1 MSLDNLKNQ
10 AQQQGESSSAE
21 FQTKSYQTK
30 EEFFVKI
37 TQEVKKLHETVEG
50 EKLTRLL
57 CMTPKYALTTFIPD
71 QLRSLDAVRANQEQQ
86 IEEIRSLNQELQRML
101 DVSNLAIYE
110 LGFKNEYVYKLRS
123 ALSSQIANRKKSH
136 QLLDQLADSATSCQV
151 ENERFNAIANEIYNL
166 SCMLFG
172 IIKLKNLIRYSIK
185 RVDGRFVVIDLYRWV
200 KEEDVRRYDAPR
212 WHYAINFSTKTI
224 YVRRYDDLIIF
235 RGTFDDFD
243 ANLNKVR

>member
-57 CMTPKYALTTFIPD
+57 CMTPKYVLTTFIPD

-101 DVSNLAIYE
+101 DVLNLAIYE

-123 ALSSQIANRKKSH
+123 ALSSQIANRKNPINCWISW
-136 QLLDQLADSATSCQV
+136 L
-151 ENERFNAIANEIYNL
+151 IARL
-166 SCMLFG
+166 
-172 IIKLKNLIRYSIK
+172 
-185 RVDGRFVVIDLYRWV
+185 VVRWKMSDLMQ
-200 KEEDVRRYDAPR
+200 
-212 WHYAINFSTKTI
+212 
-224 YVRRYDDLIIF
+224 
-235 RGTFDDFD
+235 
-243 ANLNKVR
+243 

>member
-10 AQQQGESSSAE
+10 SQQQSELSSAE
-21 FQTKSYQTK
+21 LQVKSYQIK
-30 EEFFVKI
+30 EEFFAKI
-37 TQEVKKLHETVEG
+37 AQEVKKLHETVEDK
-50 EKLTRLL
+50 KLTRLL
-57 CMTPKYALTTFIPD
+57 CMTPKYVLTTFIPD
-71 QLRSLDAVRANQEQQ
+71 QLRSLDTIRTNQEQQ

-101 DVSNLAIYE
+101 DASNLAIDE

-136 QLLDQLADSATSCQV
+136 QLLNQLADSATSCQV

-166 SCMLFG
+166 SCILFG

-185 RVDGRFVVIDLYRWV
+185 RTDGRFARVDLYRWV

-212 WHYAINFSTKTI
+212 WHYAIDFLEKTI
-224 YVRRYDDLIIF
+224 YVRRYDGLTVF

-243 ANLNKVR
+243 ANLNKAR